1 MSEMKESI
9 DLEQQRAAQTT
20 ARPNELD
27 KIVLRQSSVKD
38 YQNCKR
44 LYGWTRYVGLAPAGR
59 RPALAIGTGVH
70 AGLAEFF
77 AGRDVYEATNL
88 AVTKFKEEMGPPSL
102 PGEQT
107 ILVEGEDLIR
117 RMLPAYES
125 HWAELEGLFTPL
137 GIEVEFFVEVGEDSN
152 VFIRGRVD
160 NLNSVLGGLWLV
172 DHKTIGRNDP
182 RDRLK
187 YEMDAQPTT
196 YIYGL
201 TKQLSIESLA
211 RGGKPVIIRGLI
223 VDWLIKT
230 KRPQFE
236 RARFSRTV
244 EELREWEGET
254 IEIGQE
260 MLGRFK
266 RVREGEDWKK
276 VFYKNPDH
284 CFRFGQCA
292 FRDLCVTDT
301 PARRAAYV
309 QREPDYVD
317 TAQESLNA
325 GVESLVT
332 NKVIS
337 PGSTDDA

>member
-1 MSEMKESI
+1 MTADNPSPEPIIPER
-9 DLEQQRAAQTT
+9 EQ
-20 ARPNELD
+20 
-27 KIVLRQSSVKD
+27 IVVRQSSIKE

-44 LYGWTRYVGLAPAGR
+44 LYGWSRLQGLQQSQR
-59 RPALAIGTGVH
+59 RPALAIGTAVH
-70 AGLAEFF
+70 SGLADFF
-77 AGRDVYEATNL
+77 SGATVFDATTH
-88 AVTKFKEEMGPPSL
+88 AVEKFKEEMGPPQL

-107 ILVEGEDLIR
+107 ILQEGEDLIK
-117 RMLPAYES
+117 RMLPAYHD
-125 HWAELEGLFTPL
+125 HWAKVEGAFTPL
-137 GIEVEFFVEVGEDSN
+137 GIEVEFFVEVGEDTG

-160 NLNSVLGGLWLV
+160 NLNSFLGGLWLV

-201 TKQLSIESLA
+201 TKQLSIENMA

-230 KRPQFE
+230 KTPQFE

-244 EELREWEGET
+244 PELREWESET
-254 IEIGQE
+254 VEIGKE
-260 MLGRFK
+260 ILHRFK
-266 RVREGEDWKK
+266 RVREGEDWKT

-292 FRDLCVTDT
+292 FRDLCVKDT
-301 PARRAAYV
+301 PARRSAYIR
-309 QREPDYVD
+309 RESDYVD
-317 TAQESLNA
+317 DAQKALNA
-325 GVESLVT
+325 GATADIANEPVKVGPVKVT
-332 NKVIS
+332 
-337 PGSTDDA
+337 